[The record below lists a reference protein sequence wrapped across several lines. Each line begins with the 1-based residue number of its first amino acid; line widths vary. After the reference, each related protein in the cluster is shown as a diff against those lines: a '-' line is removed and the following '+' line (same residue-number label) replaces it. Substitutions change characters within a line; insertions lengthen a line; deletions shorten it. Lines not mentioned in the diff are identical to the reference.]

1 MPLAKFFDAVLAGP
15 RCSDKS
21 SLFNPWV
28 DFDADND
35 LSSSSPAH
43 RFEHLQA
50 YMRER
55 ESSARFL
62 LIAEA
67 PGYCG
72 CKFSGLAMTSE
83 RALLASDQDLLDSH
97 YFLGPKHR
105 TSKFSPALKNN
116 DGMLER
122 TATIVW
128 GKMMSAG
135 LQSHEFVLWNSFA
148 WHPHLPG
155 NRLTNRAPTKEEKAG
170 GKEALRAFLDAFR
183 GRTVLAIGDHSQ
195 GLLSELGVEVHK
207 LRHPSYGGATIFREG
222 VEALLRSQV

>member
-1 MPLAKFFDAVLAGP
+1 MSLDRFFDAVRSGP
-15 RCSDKS
+15 LCSDKS

-105 TSKFSPALKNN
+105 TSKFSPAISS
-116 DGMLER
+116 M
-122 TATIVW
+122 
-128 GKMMSAG
+128 
-135 LQSHEFVLWNSFA
+135 
-148 WHPHLPG
+148 
-155 NRLTNRAPTKEEKAG
+155 
-170 GKEALRAFLDAFR
+170 ALR
-183 GRTVLAIGDHSQ
+183 TVPWLTLNLAANSPSLGMASPGPHSP
-195 GLLSELGVEVHK
+195 SCK
-207 LRHPSYGGATIFREG
+207 LRIKQSLICR
-222 VEALLRSQV
+222 

>member
-1 MPLAKFFDAVLAGP
+1 MSLDKFFDAVLTGP
-15 RCSDKS
+15 QYQDRSY
-21 SLFNPWV
+21 LFNPWA
-28 DFDADND
+28 DFDSDND
-35 LSSSSPAH
+35 LSPASPSY

-50 YMRER
+50 YIRER
-55 ESSARFL
+55 EKSARFL
-62 LIAEA
+62 LVAEA

-83 RALLASDQDLLDSH
+83 RALLASEQDLLDCH
-97 YFLGPKHR
+97 YFRGPKHR
-105 TSKFSPALKNN
+105 TSQFSPALKNK

-135 LQSHEFVLWNSFA
+135 LRPHEFVLWNAFA

-170 GKEALRAFLDAFR
+170 GKGALRAFLEAFP
-183 GRTVLAIGDHSQ
+183 GRTVLAIGEHSQ
-195 GLLSELGVEVHK
+195 GLLGELGIEFHK
-207 LRHPSYGGATIFREG
+207 LRHPSHGGATIFREG
-222 VEALLRSQV
+222 VEALLRSQA